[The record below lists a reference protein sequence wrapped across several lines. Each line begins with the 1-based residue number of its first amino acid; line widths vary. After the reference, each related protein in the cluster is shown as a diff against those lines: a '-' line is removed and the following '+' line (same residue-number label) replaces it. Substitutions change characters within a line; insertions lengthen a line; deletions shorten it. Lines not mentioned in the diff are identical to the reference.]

1 VPAARRISSILAVT
15 IAVASLCLVVALAL
29 VLPACSLPTTA
40 EKAADQPRTLDLA
53 AHQFAEAADAL
64 RAGDR
69 DAFFQWLP
77 ADGSPAAVEAQDG
90 LGAVFDTL
98 SRLPWRSF
106 GFKVTPMDAQPGVY
120 RMVGSGQLGA
130 AGPPDRLAVVR
141 YLKLSPVND
150 SAVLTGDVTPEDLRR
165 RYLMA
170 LHDPVVLQRPGLIV
184 LADRWA
190 RDRAG
195 EVMAAAVR
203 ARPRLA
209 ALGVG
214 ARPSVLVTV
223 YGSVEDVRDALGFGA
238 DTSRLVFFSHPSLRV
253 ADEDWPTYDVGVM
266 GPWLRDLGP
275 SMDDVL
281 THELAHAYT
290 VRWFAGVEHPPS
302 LLVEGI
308 AEAAEGLPEASSL
321 RYEVAT
327 GDQLWPL
334 PESFASAD
342 VWENAGSEEVGLGYE
357 VGGSLVSYVVSRWG
371 AGKLRPFVQAVAAGE
386 PTEAGM
392 DEALGGALGVTWS
405 QFYAG
410 WRRFVLAGG

>member
-1 VPAARRISSILAVT
+1 MPVTSSRRRPTRCARAIGTPS
-15 IAVASLCLVVALAL
+15 
-29 VLPACSLPTTA
+29 CS
-40 EKAADQPRTLDLA
+40 
-53 AHQFAEAADAL
+53 
-64 RAGDR
+64 
-69 DAFFQWLP
+69 WLP
-77 ADGSPAAVEAQDG
+77 ADGSPAAVKAQDG
-90 LGAVFDTL
+90 LAAVFDTL

-106 GFKVTPMDAQPGVY
+106 EFKVTPIDAQPGVY
-120 RMVGSGQLGA
+120 RVVGSGQLGA

-150 SAVLTGDVTPEDLRR
+150 AAVVSGDVTPEDLRR

-190 RDRAG
+190 RGRAG

-209 ALGVG
+209 ALGIG
-214 ARPSVLVTV
+214 ARPTVLVTV
-223 YGSVEDVRDALGFGA
+223 YGSVEDVRDALGFSA
-238 DTSRLVFFSHPSLRV
+238 DTSRLVFFAHPSLRV

-266 GPWLRDLGP
+266 GPWLRDLGM

-302 LLVEGI
+302 LLIEGI

-321 RYEVAT
+321 RDEVAH
-327 GDQLWPL
+327 
-334 PESFASAD
+334 
-342 VWENAGSEEVGLGYE
+342 
-357 VGGSLVSYVVSRWG
+357 R
-371 AGKLRPFVQAVAAGE
+371 
-386 PTEAGM
+386 
-392 DEALGGALGVTWS
+392 
-405 QFYAG
+405 
-410 WRRFVLAGG
+410 